1 MLHQDLLTLLMK
13 LTMLGYINKLLLLTP
28 LVVFSN
34 FQDSIQM
41 IDLDN
46 VIVKST
52 KINSTIQQTPLSVTL
67 KSFREEKNFNSQSS
81 FSDFIK
87 NTPGVFTT
95 SANNFSQDLR
105 ISIRGFGARA
115 AFGIRGIKLI
125 VDGIP
130 ETTPDGQSQLDNLPL
145 GLVSNIEILRGPN
158 ANLYGNSSGGVI
170 SINTLTKSS
179 EKYYRN
185 SGIFGAYQF
194 QSLQKTRILD
204 WKTSNLIIHYDKRR
218 SNGYRDQSGYK
229 SSILNLKYINDLDE
243 KNKIV
248 WQINYTD
255 SPYAYD
261 SGGLKLNEVNDDR
274 RQARKNNI
282 DFDTYEKVKQIKT
295 GVSWN
300 YKKSENSYFDSY
312 FFYQNRDFLS
322 KLPFNYGG
330 TITLDRNYFGLG
342 SKYTKNT
349 SFENRNRTLVLG
361 IDHLNQSD
369 DRKRFKNDSG
379 TLGELTLDQTEKFK
393 TTGVYLVNQSS
404 YESGLLVRYG
414 IRYDINNIG
423 INSDRVTLDKLN
435 PSIGLSYKLNSRDN
449 IFFSFGTSFETP
461 TLNELSNNPNGTI
474 CPGGC
479 PKLSAYNEELKSNNS
494 SNYEIGWRKSLSNLN
509 FEAVAYITNSDN
521 EILPFELEEFP
532 GKNFY
537 RNVGS
542 TSRTGLELSSQ
553 FFFDGG
559 RLNLSYTLS
568 KNKFKDFVV
577 EGNNLSDNLIPGIP
591 SQMLDLDI
599 VFNLTRGR
607 SLIIS
612 NRLIGERYADNENET
627 LVSSFNLFNL
637 KYSKEILSNSEIFI
651 GANNVFNHEYFDNI
665 RINAFGKRY
674 YEPAPKR
681 NFYFGINFSF

>member
-1 MLHQDLLTLLMK
+1 
-13 LTMLGYINKLLLLTP
+13 MLGYINKILLLTP
-28 LVVFSN
+28 FILFSN
-34 FQDSIQM
+34 VQDSIQK
-41 IDLDN
+41 INLEN

-52 KINSTIQQTPLSVTL
+52 KINSTIQQAPLSVTL

-87 NTPGVFTT
+87 NTPGIFTT
-95 SANNFSQDLR
+95 SENNFSQDLR
-105 ISIRGFGARA
+105 ISIRGFGARS
-115 AFGIRGIKLI
+115 AFGIRGVKLI

-170 SINTLTKSS
+170 SINTLTMPS
-179 EKYYRN
+179 EKYYRY
-185 SGIFGAYQF
+185 SGIFGAYQY

-204 WKTSNLIIHYDKRR
+204 WNTSSLIIHYDKRR

-229 SSILNLKYINDLDE
+229 SNILNLKYINDLDNN
-243 KNKIV
+243 NKIV

-261 SGGLKLNEVNDDR
+261 SGGLKLSEVENDR

-282 DFDTYEKVKQIKT
+282 DYDTYEKVKQIKT

-300 YKKSENSYFDSY
+300 YRKSENLYVDSY

-330 TITLDRNYFGLG
+330 IINLDRNYYGLG
-342 SKYTKNT
+342 TKIT
-349 SFENRNRTLVLG
+349 KKSSFENRQRTLVLG

-369 DRKRFKNDSG
+369 DRRRYKNEFGDK
-379 TLGELTLDQTEKFK
+379 GEITLDQIEKFK
-393 TTGVYLVNQSS
+393 TTGVYLVNQALYS
-404 YESGLLVRYG
+404 SGLLLRYG
-414 IRYDINNIG
+414 VRYDINNIG
-423 INSDRVTLDKLN
+423 IHSDFVKLDKLN
-435 PSIGLSYKLNSRDN
+435 PSVGLSYSVGSRN
-449 IFFSFGTSFETP
+449 NVFFSFGTSFETP
-461 TLNELSNNPNGTI
+461 TLNELSNNPNGTL
-474 CPGGC
+474 CPSAC
-479 PKLSAYNEELKSNNS
+479 PKLPSYNNELTSNYSQNYEVGWRNS
-494 SNYEIGWRKSLSNLN
+494 SSKLIL
-509 FEAVAYITNSDN
+509 EAVAYITNSNN
-521 EILPFELEEFP
+521 EILPYELEQFP

-537 RNVGS
+537 QNVGS
-542 TSRTGLELSSQ
+542 TLRRGLELSSQ
-553 FFFDGG
+553 FFFDRGK
-559 RLNLSYTLS
+559 LNLSYTLS
-568 KNKFKDFVV
+568 KNEFKDFVLD
-577 EGNNLSDNLIPGIP
+577 GNNLSDNLIPGIP
-591 SQMLDLDI
+591 TQMLDLDI

-637 KYSKEILSNSEIFI
+637 KYAKEILRNSEVFI
-651 GANNVFNHEYFDNI
+651 GANNLFNQEYYDNI

-681 NFYFGINFSF
+681 NLYFGINLSF

>member
-1 MLHQDLLTLLMK
+1 MK
-13 LTMLGYINKLLLLTP
+13 LTMLGYINKLLLLSP
-28 LVVFSN
+28 LVLFSN
-34 FQDSIQM
+34 VQDSIQK
-41 IDLDN
+41 IDLEN

-67 KSFREEKNFNSQSS
+67 KSFREEKNYNSQSS
-81 FSDFIK
+81 FADFVK

-105 ISIRGFGARA
+105 ISIRGFGARS
-115 AFGIRGIKLI
+115 AFGIRGVKLI

-145 GLVSNIEILRGPN
+145 GLVSNVEILRGPN

-170 SINTLTKSS
+170 SINTLSNPS
-179 EKYYRN
+179 EDYYRY
-185 SGIFGAYQF
+185 SGVFGAYQY
-194 QSLQKTRILD
+194 QSIQKTRIFD
-204 WKTSNLIIHYDKRR
+204 WKTSNLIFHYDKRR

-261 SGGLKLNEVNDDR
+261 SGGLKLSDVNEDR

-282 DFDTYEKVKQIKT
+282 DYDTYEKVKHIKT
-295 GVSWN
+295 GISWN
-300 YKKSENSYFDSY
+300 YKTNENSYFDSY

-322 KLPFNYGG
+322 KLPFNFGG
-330 TITLDRNYFGLG
+330 IISLERNYFGVG
-342 SKYTKNT
+342 TKFTKNINH
-349 SFENRNRTLVLG
+349 ENRNRTLVLG

-369 DRKRFKNDSG
+369 DRQRFKNDFG
-379 TLGELTLDQTEKFK
+379 IQGENTLDQIEKFK
-393 TTGVYLVNQSS
+393 TTGLYLVNQAS
-404 YESGLLVRYG
+404 YSSGLNVRYG

-423 INSDRVTLDKLN
+423 VDSSNMVNLDKLN
-435 PSIGLSYKLNSRDN
+435 PSLGLSYSINSTDN
-449 IFFSFGTSFETP
+449 IFFSYGTSFETP
-461 TLNELSNNPNGTI
+461 TLNELSNNPDGSGFN
-474 CPGGC
+474 
-479 PKLSAYNEELKSNNS
+479 NDLKSNNS
-494 SNYEIGWRKSLSNLN
+494 SNYEIGWRKSFLN
-509 FEAVAYITNSDN
+509 IIVEAVAYITNSDN
-521 EILPFELEEFP
+521 EILPYELEQFP

-542 TSRTGLELSSQ
+542 TMRRGLELNSQ
-553 FFFDGG
+553 IFFKEG

-568 KNKFKDFVV
+568 NNQFKNFVID
-577 EGNNLSDNLIPGIP
+577 GRNLSDNLIPGIP
-591 SQMLDLDI
+591 SQMLDLEMI
-599 VFNLTRGR
+599 FNLTRKR
-607 SLIIS
+607 TLILT
-612 NRLIGERYADNENET
+612 NRLIGERYADNLNET
-627 LVSSFNLFNL
+627 LIGSYNIFNI
-637 KYSKEILSNSEIFI
+637 KYSKKVFRNSEFFL
-651 GANNVFNHEYFDNI
+651 GANNIFNQDYYDNI